1 MERDVV
7 RSPSPRNILGVNVLA
22 LARGQY
28 SDCLGLAGPIGDAD
42 PKQQSTGCYVLL
54 KRFGMVL
61 AIAWAAS
68 TPSPPPANPPAAAA
82 AMASA
87 SAPPEA
93 TTASEPIVAC

>member
-7 RSPSPRNILGVNVLA
+7 RSPSPRNIVGVNVLA
-22 LARGQY
+22 FARGQY

-61 AIAWAAS
+61 ADRVGGKYAQSAAS
-68 TPSPPPANPPAAAA
+68 QSSSGGGSDGQRKC
-82 AMASA
+82 SA
-87 SAPPEA
+87 
-93 TTASEPIVAC
+93 